1 MSKAFYFP
9 AFYLR
14 AGSTGQR
21 RVVLLE
27 GRQAW
32 VCIQPGPLL
41 EKRRHFKGKKV
52 KGRVKKMAFVGE
64 LTHTDKV
71 TRVN

>member
-1 MSKAFYFP
+1 M
-9 AFYLR
+9 
-14 AGSTGQR
+14 
-21 RVVLLE
+21 LLE

-41 EKRRHFKGKKV
+41 EKRRHFEGEKV
-52 KGRVKKMAFVGE
+52 KGRVKKMASVRE